1 MAEAAGMSLST
12 FHAHFKQVTS
22 MSPLQYQKQLRL
34 LEARRIMLIES
45 KDASVATYD
54 LGYEMGTR

>member
-1 MAEAAGMSLST
+1 MSLST

-22 MSPLQYQKQLRL
+22 MSPLQYQKL